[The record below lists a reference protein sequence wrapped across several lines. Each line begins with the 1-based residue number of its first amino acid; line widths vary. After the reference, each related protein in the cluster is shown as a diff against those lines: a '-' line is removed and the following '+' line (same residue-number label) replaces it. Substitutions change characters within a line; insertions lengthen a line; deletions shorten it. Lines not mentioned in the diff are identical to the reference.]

1 MQGACQFCF
10 PPLPMGEGTS
20 SIPPCHCGGA
30 AALFLMDSWLL
41 TFLQETAKRQNLPL
55 EGDSIDPV
63 WLEGQP
69 RIGAILDRISGVG
82 VLSNG
87 TTPRHLAQNIA
98 GGVSGGSVPLGP
110 YWFFPAEGYLD
121 RDGQQTRLTEKER
134 DILLA
139 LLEAE
144 GRLVLR
150 RDLLDSVW
158 GYASGVE
165 THTLETHIYRLRQK
179 IEIDPA
185 RPQILLTAEEG
196 YALNTAP

>member
-1 MQGACQFCF
+1 
-10 PPLPMGEGTS
+10 
-20 SIPPCHCGGA
+20 
-30 AALFLMDSWLL
+30 MDSWLL
-41 TFLQETAKRQNLPL
+41 TFLQETARRQNLPL
-55 EGDSIDPV
+55 EGDSIDPA

-69 RIGAILDRISGVG
+69 RIGAILDRISGA
-82 VLSNG
+82 G
-87 TTPRHLAQNIA
+87 TASIGRTPRHLAQNVA
-98 GGVSGGSVPLGP
+98 GGSVARGP
-110 YWFFPAEGYLD
+110 YQFFPAEGYLD

-134 DILLA
+134 DILLV
-139 LLEAE
+139 LLDAS
-144 GRLVLR
+144 GGLVLR

-196 YALNTAP
+196 YALNSAP